1 MEKRMQKE
9 ITIQDLVNKVKSD
22 LFSVQ
27 SGTGNEVKKIYPLF
41 FVDQV
46 EIEIDFELT
55 DDAEA
60 GIKNSIPQIVE
71 GSVSGGQASKQGN
84 KMKIILSPIL
94 SKEELRELMKED
106 ERMIEEIKKASLMAL
121 RKDES

>member
-1 MEKRMQKE
+1 MQKE

-60 GIKNSIPQIVE
+60 GIKISIPQIVE

>member
-60 GIKNSIPQIVE
+60 GIKISIPQIVE

-94 SKEELRELMKED
+94 SKEELRELMKAD

>member
-9 ITIQDLVNKVKSD
+9 ITIQDLVDKVKSD

-27 SGTGNEVKKIYPLF
+27 TGTGNEVKKIYPLF

-55 DDAEA
+55 NDAEA
-60 GIKNSIPQIVE
+60 GIKISIPQIVE
-71 GSVSGGQASKQGN
+71 GSVSGGQVSKQGN
-84 KMKIILSPIL
+84 KMKIILAPIL

>member
-60 GIKNSIPQIVE
+60 GIKISIPQIVE

>member
-9 ITIQDLVNKVKSD
+9 ITTQDLVNKVKSD

-60 GIKNSIPQIVE
+60 GIKISIPQIVE